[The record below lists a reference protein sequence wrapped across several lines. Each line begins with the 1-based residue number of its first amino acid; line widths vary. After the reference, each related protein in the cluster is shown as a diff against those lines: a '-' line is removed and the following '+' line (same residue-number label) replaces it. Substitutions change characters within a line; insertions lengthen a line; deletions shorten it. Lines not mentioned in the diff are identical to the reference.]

1 MIILSSIYGIYFF
14 KDVTRVSNGTDLN
27 QSEIQTKTKLKASKN
42 ITLMVIW
49 TSAIYVIGNI
59 PQTVAYVM
67 SLIIGISYQ
76 YSLNYNISIGFF
88 FFIHGINIF
97 IYIRFNKLFR
107 KILIGYFR
115 LNLFSKYLPK

>member
-1 MIILSSIYGIYFF
+1 MDSIFFF

-27 QSEIQTKTKLKASKN
+27 QSEIQITTKWKASKN

-115 LNLFSKYLPK
+115 LILFSKYLPK